1 MMQLELNRPAL
12 KGATS
17 AIDKK
22 ATSSESTKLGKAN
35 P

>member
-1 MMQLELNRPAL
+1 MQLELKIPTL

-17 AIDKK
+17 AIDKN